1 MFNSYDIVIAPL
13 LILELDEF
21 FLRNTY
27 QPLDGSK
34 ATVLLVADG
43 PKFTVQAFFWF
54 VLTKD

>member
-21 FLRNTY
+21 FLRNTN

-43 PKFTVQAFFWF
+43 PKFIVQAFFWF